1 MLHDHASGAA
11 RIEFRDTFE
20 SSIGIVDVVIGE
32 LLALQL
38 LGCSH
43 TFARFGALIEGSRL
57 MWILTIAQALDE
69 LAAKHRIVRRFVLQL
84 AREPLRDRRVVSRSP
99 GEGLGGEAAARIDT
113 HLTLMR
119 IELLEH
125 GLIVG
130 GID

>member
-1 MLHDHASGAA
+1 
-11 RIEFRDTFE
+11 
-20 SSIGIVDVVIGE
+20 
-32 LLALQL
+32 
-38 LGCSH
+38 
-43 TFARFGALIEGSRL
+43 

-130 GID
+130 GIDDDSDAPMVLGGAADHCRSANIDILGRAVPLGTFRRHLLER